1 MSRSKQNIQP
11 YWRPNFVNASGLP
24 DIKAVRTDFI
34 VNFVSIVFATLAAF
48 YVIQSEYRAYSLNKT
63 ISDMEE
69 QIQAAEADDTA
80 SLRLSVKFRKLAAN
94 IVELE
99 QFYAAP
105 FTTLDFL
112 TQISQMRPKG
122 LIFKQLSL
130 AERMEKKDATA
141 KVTYS
146 LNISGEVRSLTTLD
160 EFKGELAQ
168 WDLLKVENYE
178 LEIDEILQGRDAET
192 GIFPYTLKVTLKPK
206 APEPAPE
213 SA

>member
-105 FTTLDFL
+105 FSSLDFL

-122 LIFKQLSL
+122 LIFKQVSL
-130 AERMEKKDATA
+130 AERMEKKDAKAT
-141 KVTYS
+141 VTYS

>member
-206 APEPAPE
+206 APAPAPE

>member
-1 MSRSKQNIQP
+1 
-11 YWRPNFVNASGLP
+11 
-24 DIKAVRTDFI
+24 
-34 VNFVSIVFATLAAF
+34 
-48 YVIQSEYRAYSLNKT
+48 
-63 ISDMEE
+63 MEE